1 MSVSLLMS
9 PLTVS
14 YCRRK
19 SIRLTAVL
27 GGLISSLA
35 CLFASFALQYH
46 QLVLSYGFIL
56 GLGVGMTRDTAT
68 LMVGQYFKRRR
79 EVLEIMLVSARGVGV
94 CLLYTFVRIAIR
106 YFISTMFYNYT
117 LKGRARSPNYRQFTF
132 ITYLLRRW
140 FYIIK

>member
-1 MSVSLLMS
+1 MS

-79 EVLEIMLVSARGVGV
+79 QLVEIFLVSGSGLGISVMSSILRWLVRDIGWRLGIQVEG
-94 CLLYTFVRIAIR
+94 LLISSREGRRMKCPNAHCRIIF
-106 YFISTMFYNYT
+106 FIYVF
-117 LKGRARSPNYRQFTF
+117 
-132 ITYLLRRW
+132 
-140 FYIIK
+140 

>member
-1 MSVSLLMS
+1 MVTSL
-9 PLTVS
+9 
-14 YCRRK
+14 
-19 SIRLTAVL
+19 
-27 GGLISSLA
+27 G
-35 CLFASFALQYH
+35 CLFTSFAGQWH
-46 QLVLSYGFIL
+46 QVFISYGLVI
-56 GLGVGMTRDTAT
+56 GVGVAMVLDTSV

-117 LKGRARSPNYRQFTF
+117 LKGRARPRNYRQFTF

>member
-1 MSVSLLMS
+1 MVTSL
-9 PLTVS
+9 
-14 YCRRK
+14 
-19 SIRLTAVL
+19 
-27 GGLISSLA
+27 G
-35 CLFASFALQYH
+35 CLFTSFAGQWH
-46 QLVLSYGFIL
+46 QVFISYGLVI
-56 GLGVGMTRDTAT
+56 GVGVAMVLDTSV

-117 LKGRARSPNYRQFTF
+117 LKGRARSPNYRPFTF